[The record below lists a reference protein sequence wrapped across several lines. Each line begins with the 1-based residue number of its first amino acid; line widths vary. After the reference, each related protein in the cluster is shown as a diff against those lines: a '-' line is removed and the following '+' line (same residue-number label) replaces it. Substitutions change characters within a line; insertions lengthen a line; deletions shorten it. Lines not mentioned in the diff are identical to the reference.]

1 MHLLRLC
8 LAPKLLVQTLKR
20 KGEEKMKK
28 LALLLMVVAS
38 LLAAC
43 APAAPVPTEPPPTE
57 VPPTEVPPTEVPPVE
72 LPEGCTEDL
81 TGETITFYHF
91 GDLTGVYAFITQ
103 PLLAGFTDAIAYYN
117 AQGGIC
123 GATIV
128 SEYADDAGELEE
140 AQAIYDRFSALD
152 PKPWMI
158 MLYGSDETEMLR
170 SRIVEDEIPVF
181 TAGLSTPGL
190 YGDSGQEPGWA
201 FGMVPL
207 YTDQFGAFCDWVADT
222 WEGEE
227 APSIGILSWM
237 GAFGQ
242 AAESAETT
250 AYCES
255 VGVEIVGS
263 EYFMPGTPD
272 LTVQIQSLMA
282 DGANILYTNSLATGP
297 AQILTDAAALG
308 VADEVVIAGGNWAL
322 DMATVGLA
330 GAAANNFIGLLPYT
344 WWDETDHPGI
354 QIVTQEWVAN
364 EREIATRN
372 VAYLLAWG
380 TLDTYIELVKMGV
393 AEVGY
398 ENVDGPAI
406 YAAFQELDYEAL
418 DGVFNWKFDAETRAP
433 AMTRVGQVQFTAEG
447 TPYFAPLSEW
457 MECPDLRPGGADVP

>member
-1 MHLLRLC
+1 MR
-8 LAPKLLVQTLKR
+8 
-20 KGEEKMKK
+20 K
-28 LALLLMVVAS
+28 LAFVLVTVAL

-43 APAAPVPTEPPPTE
+43 GTPTAAPTEVLPPPTE
-57 VPPTEVPPTEVPPVE
+57 VPPTEVPEPEPTPTPEVV

-103 PLLAGFTDAIAYYN
+103 PLLAGLTDAIAYYN

-140 AQAIYDRFSALD
+140 AQAIYDRFSALE

-158 MLYGSDETEMLR
+158 MLYGSPETEMLR
-170 SRIVEDEIPVF
+170 TQIVEDEIPVF

-190 YGDSGQEPGWA
+190 YGESGQEPGWA

-207 YTDQFGAFCDWVADT
+207 YTDQLGAFCDWVADT
-222 WEGEE
+222 WDKEE
-227 APSIGILSWM
+227 PPKIAHLSWM

-242 AAESAETT
+242 AAETPETT

-282 DGANILYTNSLATGP
+282 EGTNILYTNSLATGP
-297 AQILTDAAALG
+297 AQVLKDAVALG
-308 VADEVVIAGGNWAL
+308 VRDEVMIAGCNWAL

-330 GAAANNFIGLLPYT
+330 EAAANNFIGLLPYT

-354 QIVTQEWVAN
+354 QIVTQEWLAN

-380 TLDTYIELVKMGV
+380 TMDTYIELVKMAV
-393 AEVGY
+393 ADVGY
-398 ENVDGPAI
+398 ENVDG
-406 YAAFQELDYEAL
+406 AAMYDTFQRLDYEAL
-418 DGVFNWKFDAETRAP
+418 DGVFHWKFDAEIRAP
-433 AMTRVGQVQFTAEG
+433 SMTRIGQVQFTAEG
-447 TPYFAPLSEW
+447 TPYFAPLNDW
-457 MECPDLRPGGADVP
+457 MECPDLRPGGAQVP

>member
-1 MHLLRLC
+1 
-8 LAPKLLVQTLKR
+8 
-20 KGEEKMKK
+20 MKK

-43 APAAPVPTEPPPTE
+43 APAAPVPTAPPATEVPPTQ

-91 GDLTGVYAFITQ
+91 GDLTGPYAFITQ
-103 PLLAGFTDAIAYYN
+103 PLLAGLTDAIAYYN
-117 AQGGIC
+117 DQGGIC

-128 SEYADDAGELEE
+128 SEYADDAAEMEE

-158 MLYGSDETEMLR
+158 MLYGSSETELLR
-170 SRIVEDEIPVF
+170 TQLEEDEIVSF
-181 TAGLSTPGL
+181 TAGQSTASL
-190 YGDSGQEPGWA
+190 YGESGQEPGWA
-201 FGMVPL
+201 FGMAPTYV
-207 YTDQFGAFCDWVADT
+207 DQFGAFCDWVAET
-222 WEGEE
+222 WEGEDS
-227 APSIGILSWM
+227 PRIGHLSWM

-242 AAESAETT
+242 ASETPETT

-263 EYFMPGTPD
+263 EYYMPGTPD

-282 DGANILYTNSLATGP
+282 DGANILYTTSLATGP
-297 AQILTDAAALG
+297 AQILNDAAALG
-308 VADEVVIAGGNWAL
+308 VADELMIAGVNWAL
-322 DMATVGLA
+322 DLATVGLA
-330 GAAANNFIGLLPYT
+330 QAAANNFIGLQPYI

-354 QIVTQEWVAN
+354 QLVTQEWLAN
-364 EREIATRN
+364 EREISTRN

-380 TLDTYIELVKMGV
+380 VMDTYIEVVKMAV
-393 AEVGY
+393 ADVGY
-398 ENVDGPAI
+398 ENVDGAAI
-406 YAAFQELDYEAL
+406 YDAFEKLDYEAL
-418 DGVFNWKFDAETRAP
+418 NGVFYWKFDAETRAP
-433 AMTRVGQVQFTAEG
+433 SMTRIGQIQFTAEG
-447 TPYFAPLSEW
+447 TPYFAPLSDW

>member
-1 MHLLRLC
+1 MR
-8 LAPKLLVQTLKR
+8 
-20 KGEEKMKK
+20 K
-28 LALLLMVVAS
+28 LAFVLVTVAL

-43 APAAPVPTEPPPTE
+43 GTPAAAPTEVLPPPTE
-57 VPPTEVPPTEVPPVE
+57 VPPTEVPEPEPTPTPEVV

-103 PLLAGFTDAIAYYN
+103 PLLAGLTDAIAYYN

-140 AQAIYDRFSALD
+140 AQAIYDRFSALE

-158 MLYGSDETEMLR
+158 MLYGSPETEMLR
-170 SRIVEDEIPVF
+170 TQIVEDEIPVF

-190 YGDSGQEPGWA
+190 YGESGQEPGWA

-207 YTDQFGAFCDWVADT
+207 YTDQLGAFCDWVADT
-222 WEGEE
+222 WDKEE
-227 APSIGILSWM
+227 PPKIAHLSWM

-242 AAESAETT
+242 ATETPETT

-255 VGVEIVGS
+255 VGVEIVGA

-282 DGANILYTNSLATGP
+282 DGANILYTTSLATGP
-297 AQILTDAAALG
+297 AQILKDAVALG
-308 VADEVVIAGGNWAL
+308 VADELMIAGCNWAL

-330 GAAANNFIGLLPYT
+330 EAAANNFIGTLPYT

-354 QIVTQEWVAN
+354 QIVTQEWLAN

-380 TLDTYIELVKMGV
+380 TMDTYIELVKKAV
-393 AEVGY
+393 ADVGY
-398 ENVDGPAI
+398 ENVDG
-406 YAAFQELDYEAL
+406 AAMYDTFQRLDYEAL
-418 DGVFNWKFDAETRAP
+418 DGVFHWKFDAEIRAP
-433 AMTRVGQVQFTAEG
+433 SMTRIGQVQFTAEG
-447 TPYFAPLSEW
+447 TPYFAPLSDW

>member
-1 MHLLRLC
+1 
-8 LAPKLLVQTLKR
+8 
-20 KGEEKMKK
+20 MKK
-28 LALLLMVVAS
+28 LAFLLVLVAL

-43 APAAPVPTEPPPTE
+43 GAPAAAPTEVPTPTA
-57 VPPTEVPPTEVPPVE
+57 VPPTEVPEPEPTPTPEVV

-91 GDLTGVYAFITQ
+91 GDLTGPYAFITQ
-103 PLLAGFTDAIAYYN
+103 PLLAGLTDAIAYYN

-123 GATIV
+123 GASIA

-140 AQAIYDRFSALD
+140 AQAIYDRFSALE
-152 PKPWMI
+152 PKPWFV
-158 MLYGSDETEMLR
+158 MLYGSPETEMLR
-170 SRIVEDEIPVF
+170 TQIAEDEIPVF

-190 YGDSGQEPGWA
+190 YGESGQEPGWA

-207 YTDQFGAFCDWVADT
+207 YTDQLGAFCDWVAAT

-227 APSIGILSWM
+227 PPKIGHLSWM

-242 AAESAETT
+242 AAETPETT

-272 LTVQIQSLMA
+272 LTVQIQTLMA
-282 DGANILYTNSLATGP
+282 EGANILYTNSLATGP
-297 AQILTDAAALG
+297 AQILKDAAALG
-308 VADEVVIAGGNWAL
+308 VAEELMIAGVNWAL

-330 GAAANNFIGLLPYT
+330 EAAANNFVGLLPYT
-344 WWDETDHPGI
+344 WWDDTDHPGI
-354 QIVTQEWVAN
+354 QVVTQEWVAN

-380 TLDTYIELVKMGV
+380 TMDTFIDLVKMAV
-393 AEVGY
+393 ADVGY
-398 ENVDGPAI
+398 ENLDGPAM
-406 YAAFQELDYEAL
+406 YAAFQKLDYEAL
-418 DGVFNWKFDAETRAP
+418 DGVFHWRFDAETRAP
-433 AMTRVGQVQFTAEG
+433 STTRIGQVQFTAEG
-447 TPYFAPLSEW
+447 APYFAPLSDW

>member
-1 MHLLRLC
+1 MR
-8 LAPKLLVQTLKR
+8 
-20 KGEEKMKK
+20 K
-28 LALLLMVVAS
+28 LAFVLVTVAL

-43 APAAPVPTEPPPTE
+43 GTPAAAPTEVLPPPTE
-57 VPPTEVPPTEVPPVE
+57 VPPTEVPEPEPTPTPEVV

-103 PLLAGFTDAIAYYN
+103 PLLAGLTDAIAYYN

-140 AQAIYDRFSALD
+140 AQAIYDRFSALE

-158 MLYGSDETEMLR
+158 MLYGSPETEMLR
-170 SRIVEDEIPVF
+170 TQIVEDEIPVF

-190 YGDSGQEPGWA
+190 YGESGQEPGWA

-207 YTDQFGAFCDWVADT
+207 YTDQLGAFCDWVADT
-222 WEGEE
+222 WDKEE
-227 APSIGILSWM
+227 PPKIAHLSWM

-242 AAESAETT
+242 AAETPETT

-282 DGANILYTNSLATGP
+282 EGTNILYTNSLATGP
-297 AQILTDAAALG
+297 AQVLKDAVALG
-308 VADEVVIAGGNWAL
+308 VRDEVMIAGCNWAL

-330 GAAANNFIGLLPYT
+330 EAAANNFIGLLPYT
-344 WWDETDHPGI
+344 WWDETDHSGI
-354 QIVTQEWVAN
+354 QIVTQEWLAN

-380 TLDTYIELVKMGV
+380 TMDTYIELVKMAV
-393 AEVGY
+393 ADVGY
-398 ENVDGPAI
+398 ENVDG
-406 YAAFQELDYEAL
+406 AAMYDTFQRLDYEAL
-418 DGVFNWKFDAETRAP
+418 DGVFDWKFDAEIRAP
-433 AMTRVGQVQFTAEG
+433 SMTRVGQVQFTDEG
-447 TPYFAPLSEW
+447 TPYFAPLNDW

>member
-1 MHLLRLC
+1 
-8 LAPKLLVQTLKR
+8 
-20 KGEEKMKK
+20 MKK
-28 LALLLMVVAS
+28 RALLLMLVA
-38 LLAAC
+38 LMLAAC
-43 APAAPVPTEPPPTE
+43 APAAPTPTEPPPTEPPPTE

-103 PLLAGFTDAIAYYN
+103 PLLAGLTDAIAYYN
-117 AQGGIC
+117 DQGGIC

-140 AQAIYDRFSALD
+140 AQAIYDRYSALD

-158 MLYGSDETEMLR
+158 MLYGSPETEMLR
-170 SRIVEDEIPVF
+170 TQIAEDEITAF

-190 YGDSGQEPGWA
+190 YGESGQEPGWA

-207 YTDQFGAFCDWVADT
+207 YTDQLGAFCDWVADT
-222 WEGEE
+222 WDKEE
-227 APSIGILSWM
+227 PPKIAHLSWM

-242 AAESAETT
+242 ASETPETT

-255 VGVEIVGS
+255 VGVEVVGS

-282 DGANILYTNSLATGP
+282 DGANILYTTSLATGP
-297 AQILTDAAALG
+297 AQILKDAAALG
-308 VADEVVIAGGNWAL
+308 VTDELMIAGCNWAL
-322 DMATVGLA
+322 DLATVGLA
-330 GAAANNFIGLLPYT
+330 EAAANNLIGLLPYT

-354 QIVTQEWVAN
+354 QIVTQEWLDN
-364 EREIATRN
+364 DREISTRN

-380 TLDTYIELVKMGV
+380 TMDAYIELVKMAV
-393 AEVGY
+393 ADVGY
-398 ENVDGPAI
+398 ENMDGAAL
-406 YAAFQELDYEAL
+406 YSAFQQLDYQAL
-418 DGVFNWKFDAETRAP
+418 DGVFNWEFDAETRAP
-433 AMTRVGQVQFTAEG
+433 SMTRVGQVQFTAEG
-447 TPYFAPLSEW
+447 QPYFAPLSEW

>member
-1 MHLLRLC
+1 
-8 LAPKLLVQTLKR
+8 
-20 KGEEKMKK
+20 MKK
-28 LALLLMVVAS
+28 LAFLLVVVAL

-43 APAAPVPTEPPPTE
+43 GTPAPTPIEVPPTPTK
-57 VPPTEVPPTEVPPVE
+57 VPPTEVPPEEPTPTPEVE

-103 PLLAGFTDAIAYYN
+103 PLLAGLTDAIAYYN
-117 AQGGIC
+117 DQGGIC

-140 AQAIYDRFSALD
+140 AQAIYDRFSALE

-158 MLYGSDETEMLR
+158 MLYGSPETEMLR
-170 SRIVEDEIPVF
+170 TQIAEDEIPAF

-190 YGDSGQEPGWA
+190 YGESGQEPGWV

-207 YTDQFGAFCDWVADT
+207 YTDQLGAFCDWVAET
-222 WEGEE
+222 WAREE
-227 APSIGILSWM
+227 PPKIGHLSWM

-242 AAESAETT
+242 AAETPETT

-282 DGANILYTNSLATGP
+282 EGANIIYTNSLATGP
-297 AQILTDAAALG
+297 AQILKDAAALG
-308 VADEVVIAGGNWAL
+308 VSDELMIAGCNWAL
-322 DMATVGLA
+322 DLATVGLA
-330 GAAANNFIGLLPYT
+330 EAAANNFIGLLPYT

-354 QIVTQEWVAN
+354 QIVTQEWLAN
-364 EREIATRN
+364 EREISTRN

-380 TLDTYIELVKMGV
+380 TMDTFIELVKMAV
-393 AEVGY
+393 ADVGY
-398 ENVDGPAI
+398 ENVDGTAI
-406 YAAFQELDYEAL
+406 YDAFQQLDYEAL
-418 DGVFNWKFDAETRAP
+418 NGVFEWKFDSEIRAP
-433 AMTRVGQVQFTAEG
+433 SVTRIGQVQFTAEG
-447 TPYFAPLSEW
+447 TPFFAPLSDW

>member
-1 MHLLRLC
+1 
-8 LAPKLLVQTLKR
+8 
-20 KGEEKMKK
+20 MKK
-28 LALLLMVVAS
+28 LTFLLVIVAL

-43 APAAPVPTEPPPTE
+43 GTPAPAPTEVPPAPTE
-57 VPPTEVPPTEVPPVE
+57 VPPTEVPPEPTPTPEVE

-91 GDLTGVYAFITQ
+91 GDLTAVYAFITQ
-103 PLLAGFTDAIAYYN
+103 PLLAGLTDAIAYYN

-128 SEYADDAGELEE
+128 SEYADDAAEMEE

-158 MLYGSDETEMLR
+158 MLYGSPETELLR
-170 SRIVEDEIPVF
+170 TQLAEDEIVSF
-181 TAGLSTPGL
+181 TAGQSTASL
-190 YGDSGQEPGWA
+190 YGESGQEPGWA
-201 FGMVPL
+201 FGMAPTYV
-207 YTDQFGAFCDWVADT
+207 DQFGAFCDWVAET

-227 APSIGILSWM
+227 PPKIGHLSWM

-242 AAESAETT
+242 ATETPETT

-255 VGVEIVGS
+255 VGVEIVGA

-282 DGANILYTNSLATGP
+282 DGANIIYTTSLATGP
-297 AQILTDAAALG
+297 AQILKDAAALG
-308 VADEVVIAGGNWAL
+308 VADEVMISGVNWAL
-322 DMATVGLA
+322 DLATVGLA
-330 GAAANNFIGLLPYT
+330 EAAANNFIGLLPYM

-354 QIVTQEWVAN
+354 QLVTQEWLAN

-372 VAYLLAWG
+372 IAYLLAWG
-380 TLDTYIELVKMGV
+380 TMDAYIEVVKMAV
-393 AEVGY
+393 ADVGY
-398 ENVDGPAI
+398 ENVDGAAI
-406 YAAFQELDYEAL
+406 YDAFEKLDYDAL
-418 DGVFNWKFDAETRAP
+418 NGVFSWEFDAETRGP
-433 AMTRVGQVQFTAEG
+433 SRTRIGQVQFTAEG
-447 TPYFAPLSEW
+447 VPYFAPLSDW